1 MSGLK
6 KGTKVKIQGLVNA
19 QELNGIEGSII
30 LFSTEKERYAVDMP
44 TLPGSDVKMV
54 KLEN

>member
-19 QELNGIEGSII
+19 QEFNGIEGSII
-30 LFSTEKERYAVDMP
+30 SLSTEKEHYGVNMP